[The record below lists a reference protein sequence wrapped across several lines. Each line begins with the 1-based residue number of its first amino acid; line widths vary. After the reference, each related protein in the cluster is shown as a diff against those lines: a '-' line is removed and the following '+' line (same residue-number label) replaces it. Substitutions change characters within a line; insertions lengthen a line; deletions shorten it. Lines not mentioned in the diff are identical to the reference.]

1 MIAVA
6 ATAGSLALTSCEDQ
20 LDIVQK
26 GVTDINDF
34 YKTDADADQAL
45 AAAYESFMVNVM
57 GRAHDNGGPGIYTPY
72 KIVTNM
78 CGDDVL
84 YASGNYGDHE
94 FAGMLN
100 EFRYDS
106 NAEAVRFLYNGLY
119 ASVYHCNL
127 VISNYANPETTIQQR
142 AVSEA
147 RVLRAYDYFM
157 LATLWG
163 NPPMILAPIGVD
175 ALPNNTDMTQ
185 QELYRWVASEC
196 EAALGDLKERESK
209 TDKNGSVIVTK
220 GFANAL
226 AGKAYLFAKDYDKAK
241 TALKKVI
248 DSEKYDLV
256 PGDRFMDNFHIEGDC
271 NEEKVFELEIGE
283 ANGVGPWGGMIQRS
297 SWMESNAWN
306 WRAGNFKANPAR
318 KYCGIDGWGGLGVP
332 QWFADAFLANDG
344 HSARFDASL
353 IHIDDAVYTMDY
365 TPISESGET
374 EAAATESLIKTLTKL
389 NISQA
394 EAESYK
400 PYFKSELS
408 SDGKQYNVSLDYND
422 IPVDLLKTSHL
433 IGISDLAQGLYGN
446 SFYLQLKQLM
456 KASDTQGALYGDN
469 IRLNNY
475 IVMRYAE
482 VLLNYAEACLQTG
495 DAAEAKIYIN
505 KIQERAGSKTISAT
519 VDMDVLKKE
528 KMFELW
534 TEGSRFFD
542 IIRWNDA
549 TGIAHIE
556 KSGTDV
562 PHLYDKL
569 FRAPVKVD
577 VYDENGKVKQKA
589 DVNITWENGT
599 EENSRFYTVS
609 THAAMDAGFEVGF
622 KKGKHE
628 LLPFPQREIDMNSN
642 LRQNP
647 GW

>member
-20 LDIVQK
+20 LDVVQK
-26 GVTDINDF
+26 GATDISEF
-34 YKTDADADQAL
+34 YNTDEDADQAL
-45 AAAYESFMVNVM
+45 AAAYESFMCNVM
-57 GRAHDNGGPGIYTPY
+57 GRQPDLGGPGIYTPY

-78 CGDDVL
+78 CGDDVF

-106 NAEAVRFLYNGLY
+106 NAEAVRMLYNGLY
-119 ASVYHCNL
+119 ASVFHCNL
-127 VISNYANPETTIQQR
+127 VICNFTENTTAYQKR
-142 AVSEA
+142 AVAEA

-157 LATLWG
+157 LALLWG
-163 NPPMILAPIGVD
+163 NPPFITAPITVD
-175 ALPNNTDMTQ
+175 DRPTNAEMTQ
-185 QELYRWVASEC
+185 QQYFQWVAAEC
-196 EAALGDLKERESK
+196 EAALADLTERESK

-226 AGKAYLFAKDYDKAK
+226 AGKAYLFAKDYEKAK

-256 PGDRFMDNFHIEGDC
+256 PGDRFVDNFHIEGDC
-271 NEEKVFELEIGE
+271 NEEKVFEIDFER
-283 ANGVGPWGGMIQRS
+283 ATGVGAWGGMIQRS

-318 KYCGIDGWGGLGVP
+318 IYCGIDGWGGLGVP
-332 QWFADAFLANDG
+332 QWFADEFLANDG

-365 TPISESGET
+365 VPMSESKPT
-374 EAAATESLIKTLTKL
+374 EAEATSALVESLKKQG
-389 NISQA
+389 ISVD
-394 EAESYK
+394 EVNSYK
-400 PYFKSELS
+400 SYFKTKEVEKK
-408 SDGKQYNVSLDYND
+408 DGKKEYQVSLDYND
-422 IPVDLLKTSHL
+422 IPLDVLKTSHL
-433 IGISDLAQGLYGN
+433 IGISDLTQGLYGN
-446 SFYLQLKQLM
+446 SFYLQMKQLM
-456 KASDTQGALYGDN
+456 KAADTDGKIYGDN

-534 TEGSRFFD
+534 TEGCRFFD

-562 PHLYDKL
+562 PHVFDKL
-569 FRAPVKVD
+569 FRAPKSNDEKV
-577 VYDENGKVKQKA
+577 
-589 DVNITWENGT
+589 TWENGN
-599 EENSRFYTVS
+599 EANSRFYTVS
-609 THAAMDAGFEVGF
+609 SHAAKDAGFEVGF

-642 LRQNP
+642 LKQNP